1 MNNRSF
7 RADLHCHTDYSDGVD
22 SPETVLRAAIDK
34 ELSGLSI
41 TDHDTVSAYPVA
53 LPLAKELNFPLLPGI
68 ELSSAFREESIHI
81 LGYGFSPDSE
91 VIRNFCHRHQIRR
104 TARNRA
110 ILAKLK
116 ELGIVITEE
125 ELNAVSGNSVGR
137 PHIANLMI
145 ERRVVSTVKEAFKKY
160 LAEGKSAYVPG
171 NRMTVEETIECI
183 HQAGGLAVLA
193 HPQLIKRTSVI
204 RDLLGFPFDGVE
216 AYYARLYPA
225 QEQKW
230 VEIAEKRGW
239 IITGGSDYHGT
250 NKPLN
255 KLGSSWVGEETFQ
268 HLYDHYLKTVK
279 SS

>member
-1 MNNRSF
+1 MTNQSF
-7 RADLHCHTDYSDGVD
+7 RADLHCHTNCSDGGD
-22 SPETVLRAAIDK
+22 SPETILRAAIAK
-34 ELSGLSI
+34 GLSGLSI

-68 ELSSAFREESIHI
+68 ELSSAYREESIHI

-91 VIRNFCHRHQIRR
+91 IIHNFCHRHQIRR
-104 TARNRA
+104 AERNRA

-116 ELGIVITEE
+116 DLDIVITEE
-125 ELNAVSGNSVGR
+125 ELSAVSGNSVGR
-137 PHIANLMI
+137 PHIAHLLI
-145 ERRVVSTVKEAFKKY
+145 EKGVVSTVKEGFKKY
-160 LAEGKSAYVPG
+160 LAEGKPAYFPG
-171 NRMTVEETIECI
+171 NRMNVEETIECI
-183 HQAGGLAVLA
+183 HQAGGLAILA

-204 RDLLGFPFDGVE
+204 KGLLDFPFDGVE

-239 IITGGSDYHGT
+239 IITGGSDYHGS

-268 HLYDHYLKTVK
+268 KLYHLWKIK
-279 SS
+279 S